1 MTKQE
6 ECIAACV
13 PEVGAQALARAMKYA
28 FESLFWEEC
37 VVWISKRD
45 GDFIID
51 RDLSG
56 RYIVYDMGGE

>member
-6 ECIAACV
+6 ECIAACRQ
-13 PEVGAQALARAMKYA
+13 GIAMKYA

-37 VVWISKRD
+37 VVWISKKD

-51 RDLSG
+51 LDLSG

>member
-1 MTKQE
+1 
-6 ECIAACV
+6 
-13 PEVGAQALARAMKYA
+13 MKYA

-37 VVWISKRD
+37 VVWISKQD

-56 RYIVYDMGGE
+56 RYVVYDMD